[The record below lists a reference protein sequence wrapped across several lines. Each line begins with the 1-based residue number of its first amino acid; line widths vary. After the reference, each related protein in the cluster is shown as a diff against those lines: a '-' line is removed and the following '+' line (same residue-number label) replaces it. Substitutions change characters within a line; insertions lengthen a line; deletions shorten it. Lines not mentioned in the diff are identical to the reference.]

1 MQYTVVHI
9 VYENA
14 LLVVGTLFV
23 LFLVGSVIIIICG
36 DKRGKTSKQYPTYKP
51 IKK

>member
-1 MQYTVVHI
+1 MI
-9 VYENA
+9 YEDA
-14 LLVVGTLFV
+14 LLILGTLFV
-23 LFLVGSVIIIICG
+23 LFLVGSVIIILCG

>member
-1 MQYTVVHI
+1 MI
-9 VYENA
+9 YEDA
-14 LLVVGTLFV
+14 LLIVGTLFV

-36 DKRGKTSKQYPTYKP
+36 DKRGKTSKQYHTYKP

>member
-1 MQYTVVHI
+1 MI
-9 VYENA
+9 YEDA

-51 IKK
+51 IKR

>member
-1 MQYTVVHI
+1 MI
-9 VYENA
+9 YEDA
-14 LLVVGTLFV
+14 FILAVTFFV

-36 DKRGKTSKQYPTYKP
+36 DKRGKTSKQYPSYKP

>member
-1 MQYTVVHI
+1 MI
-9 VYENA
+9 YEDA
-14 LLVVGTLFV
+14 LLIVGTLFV

-36 DKRGKTSKQYPTYKP
+36 DKSGKTSKQYPTYKQ

>member
-1 MQYTVVHI
+1 MI
-9 VYENA
+9 YEDA
-14 LLVVGTLFV
+14 FILAVTFFV
-23 LFLVGSVIIIICG
+23 LFLVGSVIMILCG

>member
-1 MQYTVVHI
+1 MI
-9 VYENA
+9 YEDA
-14 LLVVGTLFV
+14 FILAVTFFV

>member
-1 MQYTVVHI
+1 MI
-9 VYENA
+9 YEDA
-14 LLVVGTLFV
+14 LLIVGTLFV
-23 LFLVGSVIIIICG
+23 LFLVGSIIIIICG

>member
-1 MQYTVVHI
+1 MI
-9 VYENA
+9 YEDA
-14 LLVVGTLFV
+14 FLVVGTLFV

-36 DKRGKTSKQYPTYKP
+36 DKRGKTSKQYPSYKP

>member
-1 MQYTVVHI
+1 MI
-9 VYENA
+9 YEDA
-14 LLVVGTLFV
+14 LLIVGTLFV

-36 DKRGKTSKQYPTYKP
+36 DKRGKTSENYPTYKP

>member
-1 MQYTVVHI
+1 MI
-9 VYENA
+9 YEDA
-14 LLVVGTLFV
+14 FILAVTFFV
-23 LFLVGSVIIIICG
+23 LFLVGSIIIIICG

>member
-1 MQYTVVHI
+1 MI
-9 VYENA
+9 YEDA
-14 LLVVGTLFV
+14 FILAVTFFV
-23 LFLVGSVIIIICG
+23 LFLSGSVIIIICG